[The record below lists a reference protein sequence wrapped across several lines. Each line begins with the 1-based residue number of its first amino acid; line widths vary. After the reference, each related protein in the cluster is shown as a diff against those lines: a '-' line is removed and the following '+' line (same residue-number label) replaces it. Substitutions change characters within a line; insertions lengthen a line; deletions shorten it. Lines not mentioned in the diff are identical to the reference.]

1 MIGTI
6 LQQLLNTE
14 NNGADIKDPAAR
26 RFYRR
31 FKERREDVVDKYF
44 KLFNRTIFDNKLPVD
59 LEIEWKNRLLK
70 TAGFCIQ
77 ENIDDRR
84 EAHIELASKVCDTPE
99 RIRDVLVHELCH
111 AASWLIDGVRDCHG
125 PGWRYWADKANKTH
139 PEIPPVSPY
148 HEYSITTKTGRHS
161 KSVDIDNYVCGHC
174 DGRIQLLRVR
184 HGKKARPISHN
195 PREPSSFALFLRENY
210 RKVKRR
216 NKELSSSEIMKQ
228 LSEEF
233 ARKNKSKGDGKG
245 DNFRKQKKRKRSEEL
260 SGGDVTVGLRS
271 QAAGSE
277 VEIEV
282 DSSEDDF
289 A

>member
-1 MIGTI
+1 M
-6 LQQLLNTE
+6 
-14 NNGADIKDPAAR
+14 
-26 RFYRR
+26 
-31 FKERREDVVDKYF
+31 
-44 KLFNRTIFDNKLPVD
+44 LPVD

-84 EAHIELASKVCDTPE
+84 EAHIELASKV
-99 RIRDVLVHELCH
+99 
-111 AASWLIDGVRDCHG
+111 
-125 PGWRYWADKANKTH
+125 ADKANKTH
-139 PEIPPVSPY
+139 PEIPPVSP
-148 HEYSITTKTGRHS
+148 
-161 KSVDIDNYVCGHC
+161 
-174 DGRIQLLRVR
+174 
-184 HGKKARPISHN
+184 
-195 PREPSSFALFLRENY
+195 ENY

-271 QAAGSE
+271 QAGGSE